1 MPVLKDYFCHKFE
14 CLDPAMEFIG
24 PFVVKTVEILNFWHK
39 PGTFLKKPFYP
50 DNNFRVIFMML
61 QINYT
66 NQFLNLAENVLF
78 MQF

>member
-1 MPVLKDYFCHKFE
+1 
-14 CLDPAMEFIG
+14 MEFIG
-24 PFVVKTVEILNFWHK
+24 TFLVKTVKICF
-39 PGTFLKKPFYP
+39 FLKKPFYP
-50 DNNFRVIFMML
+50 DNNFHLIFIMF